1 LIWQYTKYGIP
12 NDGDKTEGKYAY
24 PFGRS
29 GASTYKIVGY
39 DPVLEQSK

>member
-1 LIWQYTKYGIP
+1 MSVQMTVFLA
-12 NDGDKTEGKYAY
+12 DKIEGTYAY

-29 GASTYKIVGY
+29 GASTYRIVGY

>member
-1 LIWQYTKYGIP
+1 MAFQMTVFFA
-12 NDGDKTEGKYAY
+12 DKTEGKYAY

>member
-1 LIWQYTKYGIP
+1 MSVEMTVFLA
-12 NDGDKTEGKYAY
+12 DKTEGKNMLY

-39 DPVLEQSK
+39 DPVFMQSK